1 MGRGLQDVV
10 QRASSGVKHHSFSR
24 TGKSP
29 SGKKK
34 DRPLCFNCKKL
45 SCQRDEICVYC
56 HPPHRRDHQKCES
69 NAVVKENHRASHAP
83 PRSREKPLATGWSDT
98 SNKTSL
104 ADKSVELCTVQRAV
118 LDKSRTRACAKQ
130 TAPLVV
136 SFDKETWRTEPS
148 SPPCDQRRQVRT
160 DMCEEKSRHQRE
172 SWPQ

>member
-1 MGRGLQDVV
+1 MSSLVRAGEWKGAYKMWSSAPAVESSTTVSAALVKVLQ
-10 QRASSGVKHHSFSR
+10 A
-24 TGKSP
+24 
-29 SGKKK
+29 KKK

-45 SCQRDEICVYC
+45 CCQRDEICVYC

-118 LDKSRTRACAKQ
+118 LDKSRTRAYAKQ

-136 SFDKETWRTEPS
+136 SLDKETWRTE
-148 SPPCDQRRQVRT
+148 
-160 DMCEEKSRHQRE
+160 KSQFATM
-172 SWPQ
+172 